1 LRPFLCLA
9 VRIFLQEVVS
19 HERISHSVRLQA
31 LAQPRE
37 VEGRSRSGPLLLY
50 DARCSVC
57 RRFVSL
63 VVHADRTGTIC
74 IAPLVGR
81 HGDAARRVNAAF
93 VTYESAVWIP
103 REGPALAE
111 SDAILAALQH
121 LGGRGRWLAAVG
133 HLVPRALRNAAY
145 RAFAGNRKWF
155 AWVGLRDL
163 DAMVRA
169 RTLVEPSTEN
179 RNDYRR

>member
-1 LRPFLCLA
+1 MKWRGA
-9 VRIFLQEVVS
+9 
-19 HERISHSVRLQA
+19 
-31 LAQPRE
+31 
-37 VEGRSRSGPLLLY
+37 RSGPLLLY

-63 VVHADRTGTIC
+63 VIHADRTGTIS

-81 HGDAARRVNAAF
+81 HGDAARRVNPAF
-93 VTYESAVWIP
+93 GTHESAVWIP

-111 SDAILAALQH
+111 PDAIFAALHH

-155 AWVGLRDL
+155 AWVGLREL

-169 RTLVEPSTEN
+169 RTW
-179 RNDYRR
+179 